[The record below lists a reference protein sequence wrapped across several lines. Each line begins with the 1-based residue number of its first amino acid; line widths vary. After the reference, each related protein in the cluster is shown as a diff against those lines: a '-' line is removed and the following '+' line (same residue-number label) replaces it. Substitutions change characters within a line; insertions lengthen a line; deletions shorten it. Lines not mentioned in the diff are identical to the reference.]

1 MSENTQ
7 QRYDNQQETL
17 LSKKRIGGILVGII
31 LFIIGGMLGSFLSI
45 YWIAGNPS
53 ILPETPFAIAYQDSQ
68 DQKTDSS
75 SPSTDSSGA
84 DESSISKDP
93 IVTVAAS
100 VSPSVVK
107 IEVLAQTRY
116 GWQKAG
122 SGSGFI
128 VSEDG
133 YIVTNNH
140 VVDGSHK
147 ILVERKSGEKYEAQL
162 IGTDP
167 ISDIALIQIDASG
180 LPSLEFEKSENV
192 RVGETVIAIGNP
204 YGYEYTVTKGV
215 VSAIQ
220 REISIPETSSS
231 PPINP
236 FKGTPFDGF
245 EDYFDFNTPQQQSN
259 TPTANIPMVGVVQT
273 DAAIN
278 PGNSGGPL
286 VDLEGKVI
294 GVNFL
299 IDAQGQGLGFAIDS
313 NTVKKVITDLQK
325 YGTVSWASLGVVI
338 TENNDEIAASLKL
351 AMNTGVIVVEVP
363 AGNARKAGV
372 LKQDVIV
379 GIDDRMFGTPQEL
392 ITYIRSKN
400 PGDEVEL
407 LINRDGKE
415 MKIKTIL
422 EELKK

>member
-1 MSENTQ
+1 MSENVQT
-7 QRYDNQQETL
+7 RYDDQRKTL
-17 LSKKRIGGILVGII
+17 VSKSRIGGIIVGII
-31 LFIIGGMLGSFLSI
+31 LFIIGGMIGSFLSI
-45 YWIAGNPS
+45 YWIASNPS
-53 ILPETPFAIAYQDSQ
+53 ILPESPIKTVQLDASQ
-68 DQKTDSS
+68 QNNGSSYPTDS
-75 SPSTDSSGA
+75 TDGMVLSQ
-84 DESSISKDP
+84 DP
-93 IVTVAAS
+93 IVNVAAS
-100 VSPSVVK
+100 VSQSVVK
-107 IEVLAQTRY
+107 IDVMTQSRY
-116 GWQKAG
+116 GWQKTG

-140 VVDGSHK
+140 VVDGSQK
-147 ILVERKSGEKYEAQL
+147 ILVERKNGEKYEAQL
-162 IGTDP
+162 IGTDS
-167 ISDIALIQIDASG
+167 ISDIALIQIEASG
-180 LPSLEFEKSENV
+180 LPFLEFEKSEQV

-220 REISIPETSSS
+220 RELSLPETSTPPPSS
-231 PPINP
+231 NP
-236 FKGTPFDGF
+236 FEGTPFDGF
-245 EDYFDFNTPQQQSN
+245 EDYFDFNIPQQSN

-286 VDLEGKVI
+286 VDMEGKVI

-313 NTVKKVITDLQK
+313 NTVTKVIEDLRK

-338 TENNDEIAASLKL
+338 TENTDEIAASLKL
-351 AMNTGVIVVEVP
+351 SVNTGVVVVEVP
-363 AGNARKAGV
+363 AGNARKAGI
-372 LKQDVIV
+372 LKQDVIL
-379 GIDDRMFGTPQEL
+379 GMDDRMFHSPQEL
-392 ITYIRSKN
+392 ITYVRSKD

-407 LINRDGKE
+407 FINRDGKE